1 MCMHPHRKAAALP
14 QKIVTVLV
22 AMFVDA
28 KN

>member
-1 MCMHPHRKAAALP
+1 MHPHRKAAALP